1 MEHRD
6 EQRRED
12 SDIERDR
19 EERLDRL
26 ERSLS
31 PFPTSAL
38 QLEVWMRLMTE
49 R

>member
-1 MEHRD
+1 MDRRD
-6 EQRRED
+6 EQRRD
-12 SDIERDR
+12 DRRIEH
-19 EERLDRL
+19 ERAERIERL
-26 ERSLS
+26 ERFVS